1 MKYAELHCISNF
13 SFLRGASH
21 PEELVAR
28 AKSLGYSALA
38 ITDECS
44 LAGAVRAHVAAKQ
57 HELKLIIG
65 SELRLSNGPDLVLLA
80 ADREGYGNLC
90 ELMTRARRAA
100 KKGAYQLARADLA
113 SGLAGCLALL
123 LPGVCQE
130 PDALLESVYWLTERF
145 CGRSWIAVELLRDAH
160 DHARLAM
167 LRRLSECT
175 GVPLVAAGNVHMHV
189 RSRRVLQDTLTAI
202 RLACTIQQAGHALC
216 ANGEQHLRSRERLS
230 DIYPEALLRESIHV
244 AEQCSF
250 SLNTI
255 QYEYPEELVPRGET
269 PTSWLRRLTE
279 QGMRRRWPGGA
290 PDKVREML
298 NHELDLIA
306 ELGYEPFFLTVHDL
320 VQFARSRGILC
331 QGRGSAANS
340 AVCYCL
346 GVTEV
351 DPARMAMLFERFVS
365 KERNEPP
372 DIDVDFEHERRE
384 EVVQHIYRKYGRER
398 AALAATVVTYRPRSA
413 IRDVGKALGMELAQI
428 DRIAK
433 SLAWWD
439 GREVVAERFR
449 ENGIDPES
457 PVVKRLIVLTTM
469 LQGFPRHLSQHVGG
483 FVIANTKLSRL
494 VPIENAAMPE
504 RTVIQWDKDDLE
516 ALGMLKVDV
525 LALGML
531 TAIHRALDL
540 VSEFRGRCLTIASVP
555 AEDPRV
561 YEMVQQADTV
571 GVFQIESRAQ
581 MAMLPRLRPRTFYDL
596 VIEVAIVRPGPI
608 QGGMVHPYLRR
619 RRGLEPI
626 TYPSQAVRS
635 VLERTLGVPI
645 FQEQVMQLAV
655 VAAGFS
661 PGEADRLRRAM
672 AAWKRRGGL
681 GPFEERLFSG
691 MKTRGYSEKFAR
703 QIYKQIQGFGEYGFP
718 ESHSASFAL
727 LVYVSAWL
735 KCHEPAAFCCALLN
749 SQPMGFY
756 APAQLIQDAVR
767 HGVEIRPV
775 DIRRSGW
782 DCSLERTQV
791 GEPAIRLGFRMVK
804 GFSQTSAERL
814 VAARAYIDDA
824 ELPRLASEAQLNQ
837 RDLRLLAFSGSLKEV
852 AGNRHQA
859 RWQVLGIESSPPLLA
874 GNTFPEGTPML
885 PVPSEGQAL
894 VEDYAVFGFT
904 LGPHPLALLRHHL
917 ERMRMVDA
925 RQLQSLE
932 HGQPVRTSGL
942 VVNRQRPS
950 TASGVV
956 FITLEDETGHINLVL
971 WPWVTQK
978 QRAQTLSARLLG
990 VDGVVERDG
999 DVIHVVAKRLEDH
1012 SHLLGR
1018 LTTKSRDF
1026 H

>member
-504 RTVIQWDKDDLE
+504 RT
-516 ALGMLKVDV
+516 
-525 LALGML
+525 
-531 TAIHRALDL
+531 
-540 VSEFRGRCLTIASVP
+540 
-555 AEDPRV
+555 
-561 YEMVQQADTV
+561 
-571 GVFQIESRAQ
+571 
-581 MAMLPRLRPRTFYDL
+581 
-596 VIEVAIVRPGPI
+596 
-608 QGGMVHPYLRR
+608 
-619 RRGLEPI
+619 
-626 TYPSQAVRS
+626 
-635 VLERTLGVPI
+635 
-645 FQEQVMQLAV
+645 
-655 VAAGFS
+655 
-661 PGEADRLRRAM
+661 
-672 AAWKRRGGL
+672 
-681 GPFEERLFSG
+681 
-691 MKTRGYSEKFAR
+691 
-703 QIYKQIQGFGEYGFP
+703 
-718 ESHSASFAL
+718 
-727 LVYVSAWL
+727 
-735 KCHEPAAFCCALLN
+735 
-749 SQPMGFY
+749 
-756 APAQLIQDAVR
+756 
-767 HGVEIRPV
+767 
-775 DIRRSGW
+775 
-782 DCSLERTQV
+782 QV

-814 VAARAYIDDA
+814 VAARAYTDAA